1 MRIAIVDDVE
11 SERKELHQKVSAGLE
26 CHAISA
32 EIFEY
37 NSGEPFLTAAKQ
49 NKFALVFMDIY
60 MGSENG
66 IDISKKLRSF
76 DKNCLI
82 VLTTTSTE
90 HALEGFRVRAFQYL
104 VKPYTENEL
113 SEIIDEIV
121 SRLPVPDKYLNV
133 RVVGGTNRIRLC
145 DILYAEHYKHCI
157 HIHTVSGKTTVT
169 RKTFSDFTAEL
180 NGDERFFVCN
190 RGIIINLEH
199 AKDYDGTAFTLDNKE
214 KIAVSRNTAKN
225 ARAVFGDF
233 LFKRGQL

>member
-1 MRIAIVDDVE
+1 
-11 SERKELHQKVSAGLE
+11 
-26 CHAISA
+26 
-32 EIFEY
+32 
-37 NSGEPFLTAAKQ
+37 
-49 NKFALVFMDIY
+49 

-66 IDISKKLRSF
+66 IDISKRLRSF

-133 RVVGGTNRIRLC
+133 RVVGGTDRIRLC
-145 DILYAEHYKHCI
+145 DILYAEHYNHCI

-169 RKTFSDFTAEL
+169 RKTFSDFTAGL